1 MHILDRLSGHLERF
15 GEEREGS
22 EEKQND
28 AYLVRACN
36 VLSLKPLK
44 KLSRSMIV

>member
-28 AYLVRACN
+28 AYLVRACSC
-36 VLSLKPLK
+36 VVTETSK
-44 KLSRSMIV
+44 KMIT